1 MLQGYLDGRVGWG
14 THVGPVA
21 LGGLTRQQAV
31 SRLQQ
36 RLAQGNLLSAQFQT
50 PHGVRVMA
58 LDQLG
63 LSVDVPA
70 TVEAAERAG
79 RTAALAG
86 VSLWVVP
93 GGRVAPVVRVDT
105 ARFESGLEALRGA
118 VDVPARDAR
127 LALRG
132 RRVVVEPSRAG
143 SGIDAVA
150 LERAVLA
157 SLADWRPYVGPV
169 PVSPVAPQID
179 TATAQQR
186 AAQARVYFERPLTLR
201 YRGRSIVLTPE
212 RMASMLTVNMGSD
225 AGECPLTF
233 DDATARHVL
242 HRLFA
247 FVERACSRR
256 DGEDQRRSGDGDAQS
271 QRHRARHAASARRS

>member
-1 MLQGYLDGRVGWG
+1 MVVLVAGVAVLQGYLDGRVGWG
-14 THVGPVA
+14 TRVGPVA
-21 LGGLTRQQAV
+21 LGGLTRRQAV
-31 SRLQQ
+31 SRLQE
-36 RLAQGNLLSAQFQT
+36 RLAQSSLLSAQFQT
-50 PHGVRVMA
+50 PRGVRAMA

-79 RTAALAG
+79 RTATVAG

-105 ARFESGLEALRGA
+105 AKFERGLEALRAAWTCLLATLVSPCAAGA
-118 VDVPARDAR
+118 WWSCPAAT
-127 LALRG
+127 
-132 RRVVVEPSRAG
+132 G

-157 SLADWRPYVGPV
+157 SLADWRPYIGPV

-186 AAQARVYFERPLTLR
+186 AAQAASTSS
-201 YRGRSIVLTPE
+201 GRSRCAI
-212 RMASMLTVNMGSD
+212 A
-225 AGECPLTF
+225 A
-233 DDATARHVL
+233 ARS
-242 HRLFA
+242 
-247 FVERACSRR
+247 CSRR
-256 DGEDQRRSGDGDAQS
+256 
-271 QRHRARHAASARRS
+271 SAWPPCSP